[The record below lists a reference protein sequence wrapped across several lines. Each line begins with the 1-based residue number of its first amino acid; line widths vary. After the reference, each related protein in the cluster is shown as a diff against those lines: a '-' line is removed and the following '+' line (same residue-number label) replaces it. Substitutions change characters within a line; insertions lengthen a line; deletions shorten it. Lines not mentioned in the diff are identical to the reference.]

1 MPYRVLFA
9 EDAERDIEDL
19 YRFLATRDG
28 IQTAERI
35 LGEIEESCLGLEDLP
50 TRGMFRRNQQASAS
64 PNTGNYITSPG
75 G

>member
-35 LGEIEESCLGLEDLP
+35 LGEIEESCLELEDLP
-50 TRGMFRRNQQASAS
+50 TRGMFPRNWWASAS
-64 PNTGNYITSPG
+64 PNTGNYITSSG